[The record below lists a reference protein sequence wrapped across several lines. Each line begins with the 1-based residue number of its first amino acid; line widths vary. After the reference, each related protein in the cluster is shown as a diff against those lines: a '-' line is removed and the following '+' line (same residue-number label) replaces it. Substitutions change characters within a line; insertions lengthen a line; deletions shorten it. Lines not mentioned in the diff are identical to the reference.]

1 MQTIRRVREAAA
13 VAEQLEK
20 EKVQEK
26 VQDKAQDKAQDKKF
40 DVKVEL
46 PSDQDG
52 QASETEGKSAALD
65 ELSLDNEADDENRDK
80 R

>member
-26 VQDKAQDKAQDKKF
+26 VQDKAQDKKF

>member
-20 EKVQEK
+20 EKE
-26 VQDKAQDKAQDKKF
+26 QDKAQDKKF

>member
-20 EKVQEK
+20 EKE
-26 VQDKAQDKAQDKKF
+26 KAQDKKF

-52 QASETEGKSAALD
+52 QASETENKSAALD
-65 ELSLDNEADDENRDK
+65 ELSLDNEADDENRNK
-80 R
+80 RLVNELIVVI

>member
-20 EKVQEK
+20 EK